1 MEGVHSC
8 NFKERE
14 KKKENGE
21 TKHRRLKEKIGN
33 QLVRNWNLEI
43 GKKKPFF
50 FAVKLREVASAL
62 FIRLDFKE
70 IDSRSILP
78 VNLGQEK
85 EIKYR
90 GMQDQRGLE
99 EALAPK
105 LRKKKTSQQ
114 KAPVLQ
120 KEGNKA
126 KRIQDLHALPIQNGL
141 KPTKRVPPNEVS
153 PLFQYAEKSTPEFS
167 QDTSTSGNE
176 YRALRRKYLLLEE
189 ESFALGKELREA
201 EDEIKA
207 LEDEKL
213 TLLDELVVLE
223 GLADPSEIQSQGQ
236 RL

>member
-1 MEGVHSC
+1 
-8 NFKERE
+8 
-14 KKKENGE
+14 
-21 TKHRRLKEKIGN
+21 
-33 QLVRNWNLEI
+33 
-43 GKKKPFF
+43 
-50 FAVKLREVASAL
+50 
-62 FIRLDFKE
+62 
-70 IDSRSILP
+70 
-78 VNLGQEK
+78 
-85 EIKYR
+85 
-90 GMQDQRGLE
+90 MQDQRGLE
-99 EALAPK
+99 EASASK

-126 KRIQDLHALPIQNGL
+126 KRIQDLHALSVQNGL
-141 KPTKRVPPNEVS
+141 KPTKRVPSNGVS

-167 QDTSTSGNE
+167 TDTSTSGNE

-201 EDEIKA
+201 EDEINA

-223 GLADPSEIQSQGQ
+223 GLVDPCQ